1 MAAAFLDRTSTVPD
15 MNLWQLT
22 GLQLVRFSVS
32 YEVGFC
38 QFSSKAGSFGG
49 RAGRQPL
56 SCAAM
61 FHLHCTKKLLDRI
74 KPEIAEPGQSDTALG
89 NWYAT
94 AIFRKPQVALLVSE
108 RTLLP
113 VLMPPAP
120 AAALGRRFSAHL
132 ALVLKEHGVPSEFI
146 AQEVWRMDTVQCAK
160 TANRSVVGIL
170 NEFVKQ
176 AEFWLAAYAY
186 EKGDDDDLLAI
197 SAKLAETPCSPLSK
211 GPVSPDKALHELV
224 KAGAQT

>member
-1 MAAAFLDRTSTVPD
+1 M
-15 MNLWQLT
+15 
-22 GLQLVRFSVS
+22 
-32 YEVGFC
+32 FC
-38 QFSSKAGSFGG
+38 
-49 RAGRQPL
+49 
-56 SCAAM
+56 
-61 FHLHCTKKLLDRI
+61 LHCTKKLLDRI

-94 AIFRKPQVALLVSE
+94 VLFWKPQVALLASE

-113 VLMPPAP
+113 VLMPLAL
-120 AAALGRRFSAHL
+120 AATLTRRFPTQL
-132 ALVLKEHGVPSEFI
+132 ALVLREHGVSSEFI
-146 AQEVWRMDTVQCAK
+146 AQEVWRMDTVQYAK

-197 SAKLAETPCSPLSK
+197 SAKVAETPCSPLYK